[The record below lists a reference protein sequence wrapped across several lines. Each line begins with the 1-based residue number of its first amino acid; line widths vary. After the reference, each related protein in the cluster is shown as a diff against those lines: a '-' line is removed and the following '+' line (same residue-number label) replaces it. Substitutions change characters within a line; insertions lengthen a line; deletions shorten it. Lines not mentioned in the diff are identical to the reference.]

1 MHEERR
7 YAAVVA
13 VFATILYLACVVAAF
28 GLISLYTNRD
38 VISEAD
44 AGPLIGPVMTAV
56 ATLALF
62 GGLLWIGL
70 RAPAEKQRLSPL
82 AAIGVGV
89 WCYLLF
95 VFVGSVLYSFGSQV
109 QSPFLTFWFGNAA
122 SPFAIT
128 TGIVAFVVVLA
139 YQLVLIG
146 RVRQRGRPLWPWEHK
161 DD

>member
-1 MHEERR
+1 MREERR

-13 VFATILYLACVVAAF
+13 AFATILYLACVVAAF

-38 VISEAD
+38 VIVEAD

-56 ATLALF
+56 ATVALF
-62 GGLLWIGL
+62 GGLLWVGL
-70 RAPAEKQRLSPL
+70 RVPAERQRLSPL
-82 AAIGVGV
+82 AALGVGAV
-89 WCYLLF
+89 CYLLF
-95 VFVGSVLYSFGSQV
+95 VFVGSVLYSFGSHV
-109 QSPFLTFWFGNAA
+109 ESPFLAFWFSNAA
-122 SPFAIT
+122 SAFSLT

-146 RVRQRGRPLWPWEHK
+146 RFRQRGRPLWPWEHK